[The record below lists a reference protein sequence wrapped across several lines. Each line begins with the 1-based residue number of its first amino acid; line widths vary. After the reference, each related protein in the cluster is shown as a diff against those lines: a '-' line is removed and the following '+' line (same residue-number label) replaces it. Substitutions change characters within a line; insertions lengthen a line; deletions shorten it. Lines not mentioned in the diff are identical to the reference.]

1 MAYFVSSNVTGNN
14 DKKAAWVELYGF
26 AFMPHIARCGHD
38 DLKQSLYDDIIEG
51 SFDASQ
57 APDIIDALHRQLNCL
72 GLKCE
77 DIGRHINADD
87 SYPECDDGFVMKG
100 YYAPLNATET
110 NMVRHNQLFSTSK
123 RHVSKSSDLFAKPA
137 RLDLDAVAIHQLMSL
152 EKYSAARD
160 VYLNGLNYYDYD
172 DESKF
177 GFVSLHNLTQS
188 ETIGDT
194 DFDTYQLYTDFL
206 SKNPGNFV
214 DDFILR

>member
-1 MAYFVSSNVTGNN
+1 LTFTP
-14 DKKAAWVELYGF
+14 E
-26 AFMPHIARCGHD
+26 
-38 DLKQSLYDDIIEG
+38 YDDSQLSLFSG
-51 SFDASQ
+51 ASC
-57 APDIIDALHRQLNCL
+57 DNLV
-72 GLKCE
+72 CE
-77 DIGRHINADD
+77 RYEPPGYAGE
-87 SYPECDDGFVMKG
+87 YVFVMKG
-100 YYAPLNATET
+100 YYAPVNATKT
-110 NMVRHNQLFSTSK
+110 NMVRHNIHALYRRSK

-172 DESKF
+172 DENF

-194 DFDTYQLYTDFL
+194 DFDTYQLYTDYL
-206 SKNPGNFV
+206 SKNPGYFV